1 MVNVKGMFGG
11 AARVA
16 AGAALLVAAGSA
28 MAPAHAGVKKS
39 SVLISSNTGGTGPGP
54 LLSTY
59 FDLGQYA
66 YGNNDVVRLTNVS
79 GVDACAFIY
88 VFDTDQELAESCAVG
103 LSPNKALSFDVRHG
117 LTDNPAFGDFSNND
131 VAGIIEIISGTSNTG
146 SSVFASTTEGITC
159 DPAAAITPL
168 TAINAYLETS
178 VVVESYGDYLP
189 GATVLQFT
197 DDGDPDATNLG
208 VIQGDLAVLGSA
220 IGSSGKGI
228 CYIDPWN
235 MPSTNSGAVS
245 N

>member
-1 MVNVKGMFGG
+1 MSINVKGMLGG

-16 AGAALLVAAGSA
+16 AGAALLVVAGSA
-28 MAPAHAGVKKS
+28 MAPAHATKKTA
-39 SVLISSNTGGTGPGP
+39 LISSNTGGTGPGP

-59 FDLGQYA
+59 FDLGS
-66 YGNNDVVRLTNVS
+66 YGGNDDTVRLTNVS

-88 VFDTDQELAESCAVG
+88 VFDTNQELQESCAVG
-103 LSPNKALSFDVRHG
+103 LSPNKALSFDVAHS
-117 LTDNPAFGDFSNND
+117 LTDNPAFGNFSDYD

-178 VVVESYGDYLP
+178 VVVESYGYYLP
-189 GATVLQFT
+189 GATVLPFT
-197 DDGDPDATNLG
+197 DDGNPDATNLG

-228 CYIDPWN
+228 CYIHSYD
-235 MPSTNSGAVS
+235 MPSTNSGVAT

>member
-1 MVNVKGMFGG
+1 MVNVKGMLGG

-28 MAPAHAGVKKS
+28 IAPAHALKKQA
-39 SVLISSNTGGTGPGP
+39 LISSNTGGTGPGP

-59 FDLGQYA
+59 FDLGYYG
-66 YGNNDVVRLTNVS
+66 YGNDDVVRLTNVS
-79 GVDACAFIY
+79 GQNACAFIY
-88 VFDTDQELAESCAVG
+88 VFDTDQELQEACAVG
-103 LSPNKALSFDVRHG
+103 LSPNKELSFDVRHS
-117 LTDNPAFGDFSNND
+117 LTDNPAFGNFVDDD

-178 VVVESYGDYLP
+178 VVVESYGYWLP
-189 GATVLQFT
+189 GATILPFT

-208 VIQGDLAVLGSA
+208 VIQNALGVLGSE

-228 CYIDPWN
+228 CYIDPWTA
-235 MPSTNSGAVS
+235 PSTNSGAVS

>member
-1 MVNVKGMFGG
+1 MVNVKGLLGG

-28 MAPAHAGVKKS
+28 MAPAHAKAKS
-39 SVLISSNTGGTGPGP
+39 LISSNTGGTGPGP

-59 FDLGQYA
+59 FDLGYYG
-66 YGNNDVVRLTNVS
+66 YGNDDFVRLTNVS

-88 VFDTDQELAESCAVG
+88 VFDTNQELQESCAVG
-103 LSPNKALSFDVRHG
+103 LSPNKALSFDVAHS
-117 LTDNPAFGDFSNND
+117 LTDNPAFGNFSDYD

-178 VVVESYGDYLP
+178 VVVESYGYYLP
-189 GATVLQFT
+189 GATVLPFT
-197 DDGDPDATNLG
+197 DDGNPDATNLG

-228 CYIDPWN
+228 CYIHSYD
-235 MPSTNSGAVS
+235 MPSTNSGVAT

>member
-1 MVNVKGMFGG
+1 MNINVKGLLGG

-28 MAPAHAGVKKS
+28 MAPAHAKVSKS
-39 SVLISSNTGGTGPGP
+39 ALISSNTGGSGPGP

-79 GVDACAFIY
+79 GQNACAFIY
-88 VFDTDQELAESCAVG
+88 VFDTDQELAEACAVG
-103 LSPNKALSFDVRHG
+103 LSPNKALSFDVRHS
-117 LTDNPAFGDFSNND
+117 LTDNPAFGEFSNGD

-159 DPAAAITPL
+159 DPAAGITPL

-197 DDGDPDATNLG
+197 DDGNPDATNLG
-208 VIQGDLAVLGSA
+208 VIQNALGVLGSE

-228 CYIDPWN
+228 CYVDPWN